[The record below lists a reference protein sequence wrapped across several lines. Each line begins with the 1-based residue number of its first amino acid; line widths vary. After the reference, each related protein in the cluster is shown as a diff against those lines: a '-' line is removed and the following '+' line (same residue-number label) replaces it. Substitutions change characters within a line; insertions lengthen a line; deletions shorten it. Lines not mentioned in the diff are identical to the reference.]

1 MSIAF
6 PTKLVSSVAFGGED
20 LTDIYCTT
28 IGGDNRAEY
37 GPGAGALFRLQLGI
51 LGIKGVPDYYSR
63 VGLLKEQH
71 FARGVRNATPSVNTP
86 AEFSMPA

>member
-1 MSIAF
+1 MRRVTCGPRVPAGRPCSVTRPEGIEEMSIAF

-51 LGIKGVPDYYSR
+51 KGVPDYYSR
-63 VGLLKEQH
+63 VGL
-71 FARGVRNATPSVNTP
+71 
-86 AEFSMPA
+86 

>member
-1 MSIAF
+1 
-6 PTKLVSSVAFGGED
+6 VSSVAFGGED

-51 LGIKGVPDYYSR
+51 KGVPDYYSR
-63 VGLLKEQH
+63 VGL
-71 FARGVRNATPSVNTP
+71 
-86 AEFSMPA
+86 